1 MGHRLVRNTTGLG
14 VYLLMYMF
22 DVSSMCAVIVNT
34 KGLFIEHILLQSS
47 KTNFSCVPTILFA
60 DVELSFTQILM

>member
-47 KTNFSCVPTILFA
+47 KTNFHVYLQFA